1 MKVALLNVKYSANL
15 GDGLLSECLEGA
27 LASALGRVAGA
38 GGPIVVESIDLAG
51 RTGFSSGSGLRGT
64 VLKTLEGMPDWVRQ
78 PMMYV
83 VLKTLVRTRL
93 RKFYADSLAGV
104 DAVVLGGGNLLADS
118 DLNFPIKIEA
128 ALAEATRRG
137 LPVAVFGVGVTRNW
151 TRTGTRL
158 FARAFSRARLIDVT
172 VRDTRS
178 QAVWNDLLAGRSI
191 QPAGLAC
198 DPGLLAASRYGDC
211 AASDRTK
218 PVGFCITDPL
228 LLRYHGEASVIGSD
242 LAGWY
247 ADAISAL
254 ANSGREVVLFTN
266 GSPEDRAFLDT
277 IAPALVDRGDGRV
290 RRAEDFTTPGDLV
303 RFIGGC
309 SLVVA
314 HRMHA
319 CIAAYALGIPPV
331 GLAWDVKLD
340 SFFALTERSD
350 YVVTP
355 AIVPAA
361 RIVALADHAR
371 DEPLDPVMRVT
382 LISRGRADV
391 ERLAALLVDAAR

>member
-15 GDGLLSECLEGA
+15 GDGLLSECLEGS
-27 LASALGRVAGA
+27 LASALGRVGGA

-51 RTGFSSGSGLRGT
+51 RTSFSSGSGFRGT

-137 LPVAVFGVGVTRNW
+137 LPVAVFGDGVTRNW

-158 FARAFSRARLIDVT
+158 FARAFSRTRLIDVT

-218 PVGFCITDPL
+218 ESAIDWNSRKVRSHSSSWPSSRVDSISPRT
-228 LLRYHGEASVIGSD
+228 AGSTES
-242 LAGWY
+242 L
-247 ADAISAL
+247 SL
-254 ANSGREVVLFTN
+254 
-266 GSPEDRAFLDT
+266 
-277 IAPALVDRGDGRV
+277 IA
-290 RRAEDFTTPGDLV
+290 
-303 RFIGGC
+303 
-309 SLVVA
+309 
-314 HRMHA
+314 
-319 CIAAYALGIPPV
+319 
-331 GLAWDVKLD
+331 
-340 SFFALTERSD
+340 
-350 YVVTP
+350 
-355 AIVPAA
+355 
-361 RIVALADHAR
+361 
-371 DEPLDPVMRVT
+371 
-382 LISRGRADV
+382 
-391 ERLAALLVDAAR
+391 RLAASTMSAK

>member
-1 MKVALLNVKYSANL
+1 
-15 GDGLLSECLEGA
+15 
-27 LASALGRVAGA
+27 
-38 GGPIVVESIDLAG
+38 
-51 RTGFSSGSGLRGT
+51 
-64 VLKTLEGMPDWVRQ
+64 
-78 PMMYV
+78 
-83 VLKTLVRTRL
+83 
-93 RKFYADSLAGV
+93 
-104 DAVVLGGGNLLADS
+104 
-118 DLNFPIKIEA
+118 
-128 ALAEATRRG
+128 
-137 LPVAVFGVGVTRNW
+137 
-151 TRTGTRL
+151 
-158 FARAFSRARLIDVT
+158 VT

-211 AASDRTK
+211 AASGCVK

-254 ANSGREVVLFTN
+254 ANSGRDVVLFTN

-277 IAPALVDRGDGRV
+277 IAPALVDRGKGRV

-331 GLAWDVKLD
+331 GLACDVKLD

-350 YVVTP
+350 YIVTP